1 MFHLKFFLI
10 ILSSVNRTGKWFT
23 YFSYLNW
30 LMSGFILSLTGV
42 NRAMALFRYQTAM
55 EWFSWK
61 RTPIMIFA
69 MWSFAAIVLIFPMVG
84 KWGFIAECPSIYN
97 YTIQRP
103 NGMNPL
109 SLFILLAF
117 GSSVLAL
124 VVVNVYIQYEVKK
137 QVGKIQIYLNNINI
151 TEENRKHN
159 ERVVQLETNFSRT
172 VFIMMLCFCLCHMPS
187 K

>member
-1 MFHLKFFLI
+1 
-10 ILSSVNRTGKWFT
+10 
-23 YFSYLNW
+23 
-30 LMSGFILSLTGV
+30 
-42 NRAMALFRYQTAM
+42 MALFRYQTAM

-137 QVGKIQIYLNNINI
+137 QVGQIQIYLNNINI
-151 TEENRKHN
+151 TEENREHN
-159 ERVVQLETNFSRT
+159 SSGGIKSL
-172 VFIMMLCFCLCHMPS
+172 L
-187 K
+187 

>member
-1 MFHLKFFLI
+1 
-10 ILSSVNRTGKWFT
+10 
-23 YFSYLNW
+23 
-30 LMSGFILSLTGV
+30 MSGFILSLTGV

-69 MWSFAAIVLIFPMVG
+69 MWLFGAIVLILPMAG
-84 KWGFIAECPSIYN
+84 AWGFIAECPIIYN
-97 YTIQRP
+97 YTIKKP
-103 NGMNPL
+103 VGMSPL

-124 VVVNVYIQYEVKK
+124 VVVNVYIQYKVKI
-137 QVGKIQIYLNNINI
+137 QVGQIRRYLNNENI
-151 TEENRKHN
+151 TEENRIHN